1 MLSKPIRHAIAFCA
15 LLLATASAATAQ
27 DSPKQ
32 QLQETIQ
39 QVIDILHADDG
50 ANIAAK
56 RERVL
61 STLERNFS
69 FDIIIRRALG
79 RNWNSLDAGQQEQV
93 TTLISDLLI
102 MAYTKE
108 LKDGPKPQV
117 QFSEPVDLGA
127 NKIEIPSL
135 VGYESRQVGVSYRL
149 ANIKGRGWQV
159 YDVLVEGV
167 SMVNNYRKQFDEHF
181 QSKSGADLIK
191 LLRGKLADFETS

>member
-1 MLSKPIRHAIAFCA
+1 MHSKPIRHAIAYFA
-15 LLLATASAATAQ
+15 LLLASASAATAEE
-27 DSPKQ
+27 SPKE
-32 QLQETIQ
+32 QLQAAIQ
-39 QVIDILHADDG
+39 QVIDILHVEDG
-50 ANIAAK
+50 ADLASK
-56 RERVL
+56 RARVL
-61 STLERNFS
+61 STLEGNFS

-79 RNWNSLDAGQQEQV
+79 RNWNSLDATQQEQV

-108 LKDGPKPQV
+108 LKDGPKPQIE
-117 QFSEPVDLGA
+117 FSEPVDLGA

-135 VGYESRQVGVSYRL
+135 VGYENRQVGVTYRL

-167 SMVNNYRKQFDEHF
+167 SMVSNYRKQFDEHF

-191 LLRGKLADFETS
+191 LLRGKLDDFETS